1 MTIDQRPELWEPTI
15 TGIQEHYYQ
24 ENVDFMCGEMP
35 IADYMDKYDWDFYL
49 VRENAQ
55 LEDYM
60 EEHVDRYE
68 VVKKCNGYSIWGN
81 VGK

>member
-1 MTIDQRPELWEPTI
+1 
-15 TGIQEHYYQ
+15 
-24 ENVDFMCGEMP
+24 MCGEIP